1 MNPGDKKAYDIVTPV
16 AETLVTYGWIQLEY
30 PDKPKSA
37 WIVNP
42 AVHEL
47 FADLAKLEQER
58 RETIHQL
65 IRKTAYKK
73 NGSETCQT

>member
-1 MNPGDKKAYDIVTPV
+1 DKKAHDIVTPI
-16 AETLVTYGWIQLEY
+16 AETLVTYGWIQLEE
-30 PDKPKSA
+30 PDKLRSA

-47 FADLAKLEQER
+47 FADQAKLEQER

-65 IRKTAYKK
+65 IRKTAQKK
-73 NGSETCQT
+73 DGSET